1 MVKDSKPAAEPPRKK
16 LTAYFMFLKEE
27 RQTVACDNPGM
38 KLTDIS
44 KVMGKKWRE
53 MTDEKKEEYSE
64 KARKWNAGE

>member
-1 MVKDSKPAAEPPRKK
+1 MVKNSKSTESPRKK

-44 KVMGKKWRE
+44 KLMGKKWRE
-53 MTDEKKEEYSE
+53 MTD
-64 KARKWNAGE
+64 